1 MRPFAM
7 LLAPLLVACLGAVP
21 AFAQAPPPATKPA
34 AKPAAKQPPKDAPAD
49 PVAAVPNKGPVFGNW
64 QLLCSKTA
72 SLDPSDG
79 CRIAQSVLA
88 EKARTRLLLVRV
100 YKAQPPI
107 AMISTPH
114 SIALK
119 PGVVM
124 KIDEQPS
131 RAYSFETCNEDGC
144 HVGIPLDGELEAE
157 WRGGRVAVFHFF
169 DGGQRRVAVP
179 VSLEGFGEAVA
190 AMVKHD

>member
-1 MRPFAM
+1 MRFFAS
-7 LLAPLLVACLGAVP
+7 LLAHLLVAGLV
-21 AFAQAPPPATKPA
+21 FAPQANAQSPPATKPA
-34 AKPAAKQPPKDAPAD
+34 GKPAPKDSAG
-49 PVAAVPNKGPVFGNW
+49 AAVPETVGKGPVYGKW
-64 QLLCSKTA
+64 QLICSKPA
-72 SLDPSDG
+72 SMDPSQG
-79 CRIAQSVLA
+79 CRISQSVLA
-88 EKARTRLLLVRV
+88 EKAQTRLLLVRV
-100 YKAQPPI
+100 YKAAPPI

-144 HVGIPLDGELEAE
+144 HVGIPLEGELEAE

-179 VSLEGFGEAVA
+179 VSLEGFSDAVT
-190 AMVKHD
+190 AMASRD